1 MKTLEITRLELV
13 GFGKF
18 RERTID
24 LTSGLNLI
32 EGPNEAGKSTIQS
45 FITGMFYGFFQP
57 GTKRRSYTPHRD
69 KYRPWDQ
76 GSYRGVL
83 VCKNEERS
91 WRIERCFDKDN
102 ETVNVYDDQTG
113 DDLTLDFPYN
123 PVTRQPQVGEKLL
136 GLSKTAF
143 NNTANIAQMTC
154 ASVSR
159 EADFSAEVNDKLLS
173 VMKTADASLSLSAV
187 IHELDSRIEQIGSPK
202 KSKTPYGQACQ
213 LKKELEE
220 ELEESGKNQ
229 KDYQQLCTQIDRLAE
244 QTAQLQKEKELL
256 ETQIRQSAA
265 KELGGR
271 YLKAQNLR
279 TRIEWIEK
287 EYEKYAI
294 YQSVDLQEI
303 DQTQKRMAAKA
314 QINRTMEK
322 YRRASQEVEHRIQE
336 LNTLYRTLEV
346 SEASEEVLEQFE
358 SVYERYLTL
367 GQMGQEIK
375 EMMIRQ
381 RNIAFHRSRLN
392 PMDEA
397 KLREDIQTWRQLQ
410 QQKQEK
416 ENASHKVPMPAIV
429 LLVLGV
435 LLILGGGLCAI
446 LKEELLAVGIGCAT
460 VGVLLVL
467 SGGVFWMLRR
477 KNTAAHA
484 LEKIESMQQDILR
497 AYQLSDEEQ
506 AKTAATALDTE
517 QAVLQLEEMLGRIQV
532 NNYKIEQ
539 FEQQEQQIEQEIAAK
554 QSVADS
560 LQEQICRYLTQLT
573 GREIP
578 PEELAA
584 DKVPFKSLRESVNQA
599 RRLRTEMQRLTLQ
612 QQQTQQEEENCRM
625 QIEQINRSIQQVV
638 AACEAAGAKDAEDL
652 ERCKQGKRRWDEIS
666 MELKM
671 QKELLA
677 QTLGRYSF
685 EEIEENIKN
694 QRAVGEGDISADRQ
708 QIHQQLQGVN
718 EQLAE
723 LARQTAELEGL
734 RKGREESHRPIGQI
748 QAQIADVE
756 ESFQNFQFELD
767 ALQLAKQKL
776 LSLSGQLHRDFAP
789 QLNARISKALERI
802 TGSRYT
808 RAVIDQTLGIRLEDR
823 QTHQLVEVSA
833 LSNGMADLV
842 YLVMRLELLEL
853 LCSQGGERVQ
863 VPIILDDSFTQL
875 DDERTA
881 RLLGYLLEQPSV
893 QILLFS
899 CHRRERAMLE
909 QAKIPYHLVSL

>member
-229 KDYQQLCTQIDRLAE
+229 KDYQQLCTQMDRLAE

-256 ETQIRQSAA
+256 EAQIRQSAA

-279 TRIEWIEK
+279 TRIERIEK

-294 YQSVDLQEI
+294 YQSVDLQEV
-303 DQTQKRMAAKA
+303 DQAQKRMAAKA

-539 FEQQEQQIEQEIAAK
+539 FEQQEQQIGQEIAAK

-560 LQEQICRYLTQLT
+560 LREQICRYLTQLT

-638 AACEAAGAKDAEDL
+638 ADCEAADAKDAEDL

-708 QIHQQLQGVN
+708 QIHQRLQGVN

-756 ESFQNFQFELD
+756 ESCRNFQFELD

>member
-279 TRIEWIEK
+279 TRIERIEK

-358 SVYERYLTL
+358 SIYERYLTL

-539 FEQQEQQIEQEIAAK
+539 FEQQEQQIGQEIAAK
-554 QSVADS
+554 QSVADN
-560 LQEQICRYLTQLT
+560 LREQICRYLTQLT

-625 QIEQINRSIQQVV
+625 QIEQINRSIQQMV

-756 ESFQNFQFELD
+756 ESCQNFQFELD

>member
-123 PVTRQPQVGEKLL
+123 PVTRQPQMGEKLL

-279 TRIEWIEK
+279 TRIERIEK

-358 SVYERYLTL
+358 SIYERYLTL

-517 QAVLQLEEMLGRIQV
+517 QAVLQLEKMLGRIQV

-539 FEQQEQQIEQEIAAK
+539 FEQQEQQIGQEIAAK
-554 QSVADS
+554 QSVADN
-560 LQEQICRYLTQLT
+560 LREQICRYLTQLT

-756 ESFQNFQFELD
+756 ESCQNFQFELD

>member
-279 TRIEWIEK
+279 TRIERIEK

-358 SVYERYLTL
+358 SIYERYLTL

-539 FEQQEQQIEQEIAAK
+539 FEQQEQQIGQEIAAK
-554 QSVADS
+554 QSVADN
-560 LQEQICRYLTQLT
+560 LREQICRYLTQLT

-756 ESFQNFQFELD
+756 ESCQNFQFELD

-909 QAKIPYHLVSL
+909 QAKIAYHLVSL

>member
-279 TRIEWIEK
+279 TRIERIEK

-539 FEQQEQQIEQEIAAK
+539 FEQQEQQIGQEIAAK

-560 LQEQICRYLTQLT
+560 LREQICRYLTQLT

-756 ESFQNFQFELD
+756 ESCRNFQFELD

>member
-279 TRIEWIEK
+279 SRIERIEK

-539 FEQQEQQIEQEIAAK
+539 FEQQEQQIGQEIAAK

-560 LQEQICRYLTQLT
+560 LREQICRYLTQLT

-638 AACEAAGAKDAEDL
+638 ADCEAAGAKDAEDL

-756 ESFQNFQFELD
+756 ESCQNFQFELD

-909 QAKIPYHLVSL
+909 QAKVPYHLVSL

>member
-1 MKTLEITRLELV
+1 M
-13 GFGKF
+13 
-18 RERTID
+18 
-24 LTSGLNLI
+24 
-32 EGPNEAGKSTIQS
+32 
-45 FITGMFYGFFQP
+45 Y
-57 GTKRRSYTPHRD
+57 KR
-69 KYRPWDQ
+69 Q
-76 GSYRGVL
+76 
-83 VCKNEERS
+83 
-91 WRIERCFDKDN
+91 
-102 ETVNVYDDQTG
+102 
-113 DDLTLDFPYN
+113 
-123 PVTRQPQVGEKLL
+123 
-136 GLSKTAF
+136 
-143 NNTANIAQMTC
+143 
-154 ASVSR
+154 
-159 EADFSAEVNDKLLS
+159 
-173 VMKTADASLSLSAV
+173 
-187 IHELDSRIEQIGSPK
+187 PK
-202 KSKTPYGQACQ
+202 KSTTPYGQACQ

-279 TRIEWIEK
+279 TRIERIEK

-539 FEQQEQQIEQEIAAK
+539 FEQQEQQIGQEIAAK
-554 QSVADS
+554 QSVADN
-560 LQEQICRYLTQLT
+560 LREQICRYLTQLT

-708 QIHQQLQGVN
+708 QIHQQLQRVN

-756 ESFQNFQFELD
+756 ESCRNFQFELD

>member
-279 TRIEWIEK
+279 TRIERIEK

-358 SVYERYLTL
+358 SIYERYLTL

-539 FEQQEQQIEQEIAAK
+539 FEQQEQQIGQEIAAK
-554 QSVADS
+554 QSVADN
-560 LQEQICRYLTQLT
+560 LREQICRYLTQLT

-756 ESFQNFQFELD
+756 ESCQNFQFELD

-863 VPIILDDSFTQL
+863 IPIILDDSFTQL

>member
-279 TRIEWIEK
+279 TRIERIEK

-446 LKEELLAVGIGCAT
+446 LKEELLAVGIGCVT

-539 FEQQEQQIEQEIAAK
+539 FEQQEQQIGQEIAAK
-554 QSVADS
+554 QSVADN
-560 LQEQICRYLTQLT
+560 LREQICRYLTQLT

-612 QQQTQQEEENCRM
+612 QQQTQQEEENCWM

-756 ESFQNFQFELD
+756 ESCQNFQFELD

>member
-202 KSKTPYGQACQ
+202 KSKTPYGQARQ

-279 TRIEWIEK
+279 TRIERIEK

-358 SVYERYLTL
+358 SIYERYLTL

-517 QAVLQLEEMLGRIQV
+517 QAVLQLEEMLGHIQV

-539 FEQQEQQIEQEIAAK
+539 FEQQEQQIGQEIAAK
-554 QSVADS
+554 QSVADN
-560 LQEQICRYLTQLT
+560 LREQICRYLTQLT

-756 ESFQNFQFELD
+756 ESCQNFQFELD

>member
-279 TRIEWIEK
+279 TRIERIEK

-539 FEQQEQQIEQEIAAK
+539 FEQQEQQIGQEIAAK

-560 LQEQICRYLTQLT
+560 LREQICRYLTQLT

-708 QIHQQLQGVN
+708 QIHQQLQRVN

-756 ESFQNFQFELD
+756 ESCRNFQFELD

>member
-279 TRIEWIEK
+279 TRIERIEK

-497 AYQLSDEEQ
+497 AYQLSDDEQ

-539 FEQQEQQIEQEIAAK
+539 FEQQEQQIGQEIAAK

-560 LQEQICRYLTQLT
+560 LREQICRYLTQLT

-638 AACEAAGAKDAEDL
+638 ADCEAAGAKDAEDL

-756 ESFQNFQFELD
+756 ESCQNFQFELD

>member
-229 KDYQQLCTQIDRLAE
+229 KDYQQLCTQMDRLAE

-279 TRIEWIEK
+279 TRIERIEK

-539 FEQQEQQIEQEIAAK
+539 FEQQEQQIGQEIAAN

-560 LQEQICRYLTQLT
+560 LREQICRYLTQLT

-638 AACEAAGAKDAEDL
+638 ADCEAAGAKDAEDL

-756 ESFQNFQFELD
+756 ESCRNFQFELD

>member
-279 TRIEWIEK
+279 TRIERIEK

-358 SVYERYLTL
+358 SIYERYLTL

-539 FEQQEQQIEQEIAAK
+539 FEQQEQQIGQEIAAK
-554 QSVADS
+554 QSVADN
-560 LQEQICRYLTQLT
+560 LREQICRYLTQLT

>member
-69 KYRPWDQ
+69 KYCPWDQ

-229 KDYQQLCTQIDRLAE
+229 KDYQQLCTQMDRLAE

-279 TRIEWIEK
+279 TRIERIEK

-294 YQSVDLQEI
+294 YQSVDLQEV
-303 DQTQKRMAAKA
+303 DQAQKRMAAKA

-381 RNIAFHRSRLN
+381 RNIAFHRSRLT

-497 AYQLSDEEQ
+497 AYQLSDDEQ

-539 FEQQEQQIEQEIAAK
+539 FEQQEQQIGQEIAAK
-554 QSVADS
+554 QSVADN
-560 LQEQICRYLTQLT
+560 LREQICRYLTQLT

-756 ESFQNFQFELD
+756 ESCQNFQFELD

>member
-76 GSYRGVL
+76 GRYRGVL

-279 TRIEWIEK
+279 TRIERIEK

-497 AYQLSDEEQ
+497 AYQLSDDEQ

-539 FEQQEQQIEQEIAAK
+539 FEQQEQQIGQEIAAK

-560 LQEQICRYLTQLT
+560 LREQICRYLTQLT

-638 AACEAAGAKDAEDL
+638 ADCEAAGAKDAEDL

-756 ESFQNFQFELD
+756 ESCQNFQFELD

>member
-279 TRIEWIEK
+279 TRIERIEK

-367 GQMGQEIK
+367 GQVGQEIK

-539 FEQQEQQIEQEIAAK
+539 FEQQEQQIGQEIAAK
-554 QSVADS
+554 QSVADN
-560 LQEQICRYLTQLT
+560 LREQICRYLTQLT

-756 ESFQNFQFELD
+756 ESCQNFQFELD

>member
-69 KYRPWDQ
+69 KYCPWDQ

-229 KDYQQLCTQIDRLAE
+229 KDYQQLCTQMDRLAE

-279 TRIEWIEK
+279 TRIERIEK

-294 YQSVDLQEI
+294 YQSVDLQEV
-303 DQTQKRMAAKA
+303 DQAQKRMAAKA

-381 RNIAFHRSRLN
+381 RNIAFHRSRLT

-539 FEQQEQQIEQEIAAK
+539 FEQQEQQIGQEIAAK

-560 LQEQICRYLTQLT
+560 LREQICRYLTQLT

-638 AACEAAGAKDAEDL
+638 ADCEAAGAKDAEDL

-756 ESFQNFQFELD
+756 ESCQNFQFELD

>member
-279 TRIEWIEK
+279 TRIERIEK

-358 SVYERYLTL
+358 SIYERYLTL

-435 LLILGGGLCAI
+435 LLILGGGLWAI
-446 LKEELLAVGIGCAT
+446 IKEELLAVGIGCAT

-539 FEQQEQQIEQEIAAK
+539 FEQQEQQIGQEIAAK
-554 QSVADS
+554 QSVADN
-560 LQEQICRYLTQLT
+560 LREQICRYLTQLT

-756 ESFQNFQFELD
+756 ESCQNFQFELD